1 MVELLRDSQSF
12 KTLQNC
18 LGKLAYNI
26 IKNQDINTD
35 KHFWRN
41 FVLIGRKFS
50 WSIAC
55 YLPEICTIKVS
66 KFCKASTQIF
76 VNC

>member
-35 KHFWRN
+35 KN
-41 FVLIGRKFS
+41 F
-50 WSIAC
+50 
-55 YLPEICTIKVS
+55 
-66 KFCKASTQIF
+66 
-76 VNC
+76 